1 MQRTTWNAHN
11 RTKRLFALR
20 KARLAVVLGIL
31 ALLARAQESSPPVL
45 TLEDAVQQ
53 AVKNNSA
60 LKTASLETLRATDDM
75 AASKTRRFANT
86 QIIAFGAQLLTKP
99 SITFQQGS
107 LGLYSIG
114 PIPATNQKIE
124 IARKPVGGVFASI
137 LQPLSTQYKLHLQ
150 LKALALGVEAT
161 RRDQEK
167 TRLEVVN
174 QIRQAYYTVVQAQ
187 SALESLAASLPYY
200 QESKRLAGE
209 NLKRETIL
217 ESDLLGADAQLLKTR
232 NAVSD
237 AKDQVAT
244 ASEKL
249 NDLMGRDIHTL
260 FRVADISSAENE
272 VDTTEALEV
281 RALKNR
287 PDLKKAKLQ
296 VQQTHY
302 DARAKKAEYIPD
314 VSLAFNYAT
323 TANFTPALPTNIT
336 FVGLQLTWEP
346 WDWGRRREEY
356 ASKRVKEEQAK
367 VAVSATE
374 RDVLLEVRNAWRQL
388 QNSWRQLQ
396 LTDATERTARQGL
409 KEVQE
414 QVKREAV
421 LTKVLFRAQS
431 DLTSADSE
439 QQKALA
445 AFWKARAD
453 LKKAIGE
460 Q

>member
-1 MQRTTWNAHN
+1 M
-11 RTKRLFALR
+11 
-20 KARLAVVLGIL
+20 
-31 ALLARAQESSPPVL
+31 
-45 TLEDAVQQ
+45 
-53 AVKNNSA
+53 
-60 LKTASLETLRATDDM
+60 
-75 AASKTRRFANT
+75 
-86 QIIAFGAQLLTKP
+86 
-99 SITFQQGS
+99 
-107 LGLYSIG
+107 
-114 PIPATNQKIE
+114 
-124 IARKPVGGVFASI
+124 
-137 LQPLSTQYKLHLQ
+137 
-150 LKALALGVEAT
+150 
-161 RRDQEK
+161 
-167 TRLEVVN
+167 
-174 QIRQAYYTVVQAQ
+174 
-187 SALESLAASLPYY
+187 
-200 QESKRLAGE
+200 
-209 NLKRETIL
+209 
-217 ESDLLGADAQLLKTR
+217 
-232 NAVSD
+232 
-237 AKDQVAT
+237 
-244 ASEKL
+244 
-249 NDLMGRDIHTL
+249 
-260 FRVADISSAENE
+260 FRVAEIGSLESEIE
-272 VDTTEALEV
+272 SPEALEE

-296 VQQTHY
+296 VQEAHY

-314 VSLAFNYAT
+314 VSLAFNYFT
-323 TANFTPALPTNIT
+323 TANFQNALPSNIAV
-336 FVGLQLTWEP
+336 VGLQLTWEP

-388 QNSWRQLQ
+388 QNTRRQLA

-409 KEVQE
+409 KEIEE